1 MNHGKSSDTKDVSTV
16 SLHLVL
22 DREED
27 YVQALASCRSKT
39 VTTTLFMSLSMFLDL
54 WRRE

>member
-54 WRRE
+54 WRRG